1 MFKKL
6 LVLAALGM
14 FYATL
19 SFAAVDANTAT
30 AADLASVKSIR
41 PAMSPMNR

>member
-6 LVLAALGM
+6 LAALAM
-14 FYATL
+14 FHATL
-19 SFAAVDANTAT
+19 SFAAVDAKTGT

>member
-6 LVLAALGM
+6 LSALAM
-14 FYATL
+14 FYAAL

-30 AADLASVKSIR
+30 AADLASVKNIH
-41 PAMSPMNR
+41 PAMSLMNR